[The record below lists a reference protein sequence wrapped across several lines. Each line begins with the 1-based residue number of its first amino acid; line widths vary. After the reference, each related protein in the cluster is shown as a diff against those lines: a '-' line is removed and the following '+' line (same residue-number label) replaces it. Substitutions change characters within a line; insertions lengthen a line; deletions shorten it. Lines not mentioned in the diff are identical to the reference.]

1 MRQYKII
8 KNDLG
13 WMIYKKREKDWFI
26 SVWFLDWKNKWTLRK
41 EYARTFYNRESA
53 VSALVVI
60 KIKDEK
66 NAD

>member
-26 SVWFLDWKNKWTLRK
+26 SVWFLDWRNKWTLRK
-41 EYARTFYNRESA
+41 EYGRTFYNRESA

>member
-1 MRQYKII
+1 
-8 KNDLG
+8 
-13 WMIYKKREKDWFI
+13 MIYKKREKDWFI
-26 SVWFLDWKNKWTLRK
+26 SVWFLDWKNKWTLNK
-41 EYARTFYNRESA
+41 QYARTFYNRESA